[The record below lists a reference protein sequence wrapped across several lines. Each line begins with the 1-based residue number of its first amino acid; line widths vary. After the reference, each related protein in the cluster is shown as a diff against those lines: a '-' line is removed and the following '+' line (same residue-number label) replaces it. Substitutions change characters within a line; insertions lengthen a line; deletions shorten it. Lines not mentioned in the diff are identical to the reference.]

1 MSYPGKKVCSGGVTV
16 KINFSINN
24 SSKSIEINPSE
35 TLYDVLNRCGISSV
49 KKACGTSSCGICTVL
64 LDGKPIPSC
73 SYLAAKI
80 DGHKITSIEGV
91 PEEAELLGDLM
102 NGEGAVQC
110 GFCTPGFLLTVIA
123 MKKELISPDIQQI
136 KNYLVGNLC
145 RCTGYEGQLRAVK
158 RYMEVDR

>member
-1 MSYPGKKVCSGGVTV
+1 MSYLGKKVCSGGVTV
-16 KINFSINN
+16 KINFSVNN
-24 SSKSIEINPSE
+24 SSKSMEINPSE
-35 TLYDVLNRCGISSV
+35 TLYEVLNRCGISSV
-49 KKACGTSSCGICTVL
+49 KKACGTSSCGTCTVL

-73 SYLAAKI
+73 SYLAAKV
-80 DGHKITSIEGV
+80 DRHQITTIEGV
-91 PEEAELLGDLM
+91 LEEADILGELM

-123 MKKELISPDIQQI
+123 MKKELINPNKQQI

-158 RYMEVDR
+158 RYMEVER

>member
-1 MSYPGKKVCSGGVTV
+1 MPYLGKKMCSGGITV
-16 KINFSINN
+16 KIEININN
-24 SSKSIEINPSE
+24 NSKCIEINPSE
-35 TLYDVLNRCGISSV
+35 TLYEVLHRCGVTSV

-64 LDGKPIPSC
+64 LDGRPIPSC
-73 SYLAAKI
+73 SFLAAKA
-80 DGHKITSIEGV
+80 DGHHITTIEGV
-91 PEEAELLGDLM
+91 QEEANSLGALM

-123 MKKELISPDIQQI
+123 MKKELSNPDEQQI

-158 RYMEVDR
+158 RYMGVSK

>member
-1 MSYPGKKVCSGGVTV
+1 M
-16 KINFSINN
+16 KINFSINH
-24 SSKSIEINPSE
+24 SSKSMEINPSD
-35 TLYDVLNRCGISSV
+35 TLYEVLNKCGISSV

-64 LDGKPIPSC
+64 LDDKPIPSC
-73 SYLAAKI
+73 SYLAAKV
-80 DGHKITSIEGV
+80 DGHEITTIEGV
-91 PEEAELLGDLM
+91 LEEAEQLGALM

-123 MKKELISPDIQQI
+123 MKKELIHPNIQQI

-158 RYMEVDR
+158 GYMEGCK

>member
-1 MSYPGKKVCSGGVTV
+1 MCSGGAAV

-24 SSKSIEINPSE
+24 SSKSMEINPSE
-35 TLYDVLNRCGISSV
+35 TLYEVLIRCGFSSV

-73 SYLAAKI
+73 SYLAAKV
-80 DGHKITSIEGV
+80 DQHNITTIEGV
-91 PEEAELLGDLM
+91 QEEADILGDLM

-110 GFCTPGFLLTVIA
+110 GFCTPGFLLTIIA
-123 MKKELISPDIQQI
+123 MKKELVNPDTQQI

-145 RCTGYEGQLRAVK
+145 RCTGYEGQLRAIK
-158 RYMEVDR
+158 KYMEVDQ